1 MVNYKLSIVQKI
13 SLAGIFIVLVALFQK
28 IFAVNYIAIIPFVRI
43 SFGGPALIIFSS
55 VLLGPWFGLMV
66 GAFSDIIGFYIFDP
80 KMFGAVPFFQITA
93 IYALLGF
100 SAYWVFKLVNLI
112 KSRKLMMI
120 IEGSTFGAILLFIT
134 LFICLTNSITLYGT
148 EHVFTTLHRILVPTF
163 TFILLSALFA
173 ITYFID
179 RHFKK
184 KEFNVST
191 YQVSFASFI
200 LEVFVMLIFGS
211 VMKTWAFGSTMFIA
225 IFFSQLIVTFF
236 NVPLNTFLLSYIMY
250 LSRNILRHE

>member
-55 VLLGPWFGLMV
+55 ILLGPWFGLMV

-112 KSRKLMMI
+112 KSKKLMMI
-120 IEGSTFGAILLFIT
+120 IEGSTFIGILLFIT
-134 LFICLTNSITLYGT
+134 LFICLTESITLYGT
-148 EHVFTTLHRILVPTF
+148 VHNFTTLHRILVPIF
-163 TFILLSALFA
+163 TFILLAVLFI

-179 RHFKK
+179 KHFKK

-191 YQVSFASFI
+191 YHVSFAAFI
-200 LEVFVMLIFGS
+200 LEVIVMLIFGS
-211 VMKTWAFGSTMFIA
+211 IMKTWAFGSTMFIA

-236 NVPLNTFLLSYIMY
+236 NVPLNTFLISYIMF
-250 LSRNILRHE
+250 LSRNIVRHE